1 MEHTFLFEEALFDN
15 GINQNQLPANIQ
27 SNLSKLTALCKALHN
42 TPDENMDEL
51 EMLNEKIDNLDEK
64 IADNINAI
72 PKKTVDAPVDAPANA
87 PADTSEQNSGG
98 LFVALAVLGGIIWV
112 GLKFFSGKQQ
122 K

>member
-1 MEHTFLFEEALFDN
+1 MKHTFLFEEALFDN

-72 PKKTVDAPVDAPANA
+72 PKKTVDAPVDAPA
-87 PADTSEQNSGG
+87 DTSKQKTGG
-98 LFVALAVLGGIIWV
+98 LLVGLAVLGGIIWV